1 MIAVRGIP
9 LVLNHLVAGDFA
21 YAMSH
26 HYIECTDNHRKGIVN
41 DWRGTNGLNVHKL
54 QDYQANPV
62 VLQCLAVWRSST

>member
-41 DWRGTNGLNVHKL
+41 D
-54 QDYQANPV
+54 
-62 VLQCLAVWRSST
+62 